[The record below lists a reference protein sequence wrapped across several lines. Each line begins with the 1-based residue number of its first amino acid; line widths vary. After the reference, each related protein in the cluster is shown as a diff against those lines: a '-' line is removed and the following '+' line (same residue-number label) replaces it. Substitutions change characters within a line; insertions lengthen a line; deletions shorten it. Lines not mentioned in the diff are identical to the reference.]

1 MKKQSPVPALNFDK
15 ISEPGLQIPLTLT
28 PVTNIVSVDKKGSV
42 ELKKQFTQTKV
53 SEEIVAIDKNKEINE
68 LRKIVQENE

>member
-53 SEEIVAIDKNKEINE
+53 EEEIVAIDKNKEINE
-68 LRKIVQENE
+68 LRKIV

>member
-53 SEEIVAIDKNKEINE
+53 EEEIVAIDKNKEINE

>member
-1 MKKQSPVPALNFDK
+1 MKKKSPVPALNFDK

-42 ELKKQFTQTKV
+42 ELKRQFTQTKV
-53 SEEIVAIDKNKEINE
+53 EEEIGAIDKNKEIHE
-68 LRKIVQENE
+68 LRKIV

>member
-42 ELKKQFTQTKV
+42 ELKK
-53 SEEIVAIDKNKEINE
+53 
-68 LRKIVQENE
+68 

>member
-1 MKKQSPVPALNFDK
+1 MKKQSPVPALNFVK

-53 SEEIVAIDKNKEINE
+53 EEEIVAIDKNKEINE
-68 LRKIVQENE
+68 LRKIV